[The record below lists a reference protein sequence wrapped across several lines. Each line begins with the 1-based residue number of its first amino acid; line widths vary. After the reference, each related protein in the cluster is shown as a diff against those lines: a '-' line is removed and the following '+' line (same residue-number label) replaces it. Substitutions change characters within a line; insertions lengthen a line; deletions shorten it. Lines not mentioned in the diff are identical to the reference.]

1 MKVKLGQAV
10 KMFFGSS
17 SLEMVYFE
25 AISNALDAEATE
37 INLNISIDAISRAET
52 LQIVIIDNGLGFDDW
67 RYKKFSNLFD
77 VEESSHKGLGRL
89 VYLCYFEEVA
99 VTSVFD
105 KTKERVFTFSENFD
119 ETDNEINLVDNAPTG
134 TTLVME
140 RCTLQKVAT
149 YDFLIPAK
157 IKSKI
162 LDEFYSRLFQ
172 YKKAGKRI
180 VININSTIANKYY
193 NDTLSTDD
201 IPNMS
206 LVEIDSSLN
215 LYDKFQLYYSIEEVS
230 PNDTSLISAISVDNR
245 TIKVD
250 IIADENIPTGYKMVF
265 LLMSDFFI
273 GKVDLTR
280 QNLTLT
286 KAELREI
293 QRSFRKEVTKLIE
306 THIPRVK
313 KTNTAIKE
321 SLVNRYP
328 HLNGYFNVDNIGY
341 VKRNDILKEAQDEF
355 FKAQKELLDAHSLTD
370 EQFKKS
376 LEISARAL
384 TEYILFRQLTIDKL
398 RNSTDKDSESYL
410 HNLIASK
417 GKDGVFEKSNLVN
430 DIYKNNSWL
439 LDDKF
444 MTYEVTLSDREMT
457 DLVGHLVDGEEI
469 ERDIDRPDF
478 AFIFSNNPDEDKPF
492 DVVIVELKKRGVKL
506 YENLKTV
513 NQLETRARNLMKY
526 YNNKVQRIWY
536 YGIIEF
542 NEEVELAL
550 ASDFTPLYSC
560 GKLYYN
566 QKDVAISINPTKI
579 TVPVSLFMW
588 DLDAI
593 IMDADA
599 RNSTFLNFI
608 KSKFTTTTT
617 TTTTTTE

>member
-10 KMFFGSS
+10 KMFFGNS

-25 AISNALDAEATE
+25 AISNSLDAEATE
-37 INLNISIDAISRAET
+37 INLDISIDSISRAET
-52 LQIVIIDNGLGFDDW
+52 LQIIIEDNGLGFDDW
-67 RYKKFSNLFD
+67 RYRKFSKLFD

-89 VYLCYFEEVA
+89 VYLCYFEEVE
-99 VTSVFD
+99 VDSIYED
-105 KTKERVFTFSENFD
+105 KKRRRFIFSENFD
-119 ETDNEINLVDNAPTG
+119 EEDNEVSTVLHLSPRTILKMD
-134 TTLVME
+134 
-140 RCTLQKVAT
+140 RCLLQKVAT
-149 YDFLIPAK
+149 YDFLYPEK
-157 IKSKI
+157 IKASI
-162 LDEFYSRLFQ
+162 LDEFYTRLFQ
-172 YKKAGKRI
+172 YKIGGKKI
-180 VININSTIANKYY
+180 VININSTIAGKSYSES
-193 NDTLSTDD
+193 LSTDD
-201 IPNMS
+201 IPDMS
-206 LVEIDSSLN
+206 LVEMDATLN
-215 LYDKFQLYYSIEEVS
+215 LYDKFQLFYSIKEVE
-230 PNDTSLISAISVDNR
+230 PNETSLISAISVDNR
-245 TIKVD
+245 TKKVD
-250 IIADENIPTGYKMVF
+250 IIAEENIPTGYKMVF
-265 LLMSDFFI
+265 LLMSDYFI

-293 QRSFRKEVTKLIE
+293 QKSFRREVTKLIE
-306 THIPRVK
+306 NHIPRVK
-313 KTNTAIKE
+313 KTNFAIKE

-328 HLNGYFNVDNIGY
+328 HLNGYFDIDNIGY

-355 FKAQKELLDAHSLTD
+355 FRAQKELLDANSLTD
-370 EQFKKS
+370 EQFTKS

-384 TEYILFRQLTIDKL
+384 TEYILFRQLSIDKL
-398 RNSTDKDSESYL
+398 RKSTDKDSESYL

-417 GKDGVFEKSNLVN
+417 GKDGVFEKSTLIN

-444 MTYEVTLSDREMT
+444 MTYEVTLSDREMS
-457 DLVGHLVDGEEI
+457 DLVGYLVDGEKI

-478 AFIFSNNPDEDKPF
+478 AFIFSNNPNDNKPF
-492 DVVIVELKKRGVKL
+492 DVVIVELKKRGVNL

-550 ASDFTPLYSC
+550 ASDFTPLYST

-566 QKDVAISINPTKI
+566 QKDVAISINPTKV

-593 IMDADA
+593 VSDADS

-608 KSKFTTTTT
+608 KSKFIAQ
-617 TTTTTTE
+617 